1 MKIHFQ
7 RFMRIIPA
15 RRTATWILVLLFIP
29 VHNINAQIL
38 KDTATLNLITRG
50 IKDIYNRQ
58 FKDADEVYNTLVQSY
73 PEHPI
78 KFLYK
83 GMMIYWENYPL
94 LPSSPARVPFE
105 ESLRRCIELCE
116 KNKVESYA
124 PEMTL
129 ANLCARGLLLLFF
142 ADNDLS
148 NEVTPLAIGTYPP
161 LKRSFRLTSVCSDF
175 YYFTGVYNYYREAYP
190 TIYPIYKAVA
200 FLFPA
205 GNMEKGL
212 KELEISGQSSI
223 ALRAESY
230 FMLYWIWLNFENNFD
245 QALHYCKTLNDKY
258 PMNYMYKAMYIK
270 NLLLLKKYDD
280 AEKFIASNSEKES
293 NSFYL
298 AQLLIFNGIIQE
310 KKYHN
315 YAFAQDYYKKGIN
328 DISMFATY
336 GNEFIAYGYFG
347 LSRIGEIN
355 GDNHEKRLNRR
366 RAMDLVDFKK
376 VNFDE

>member
-1 MKIHFQ
+1 MKIRFQ

-15 RRTATWILVLLFIP
+15 RRTAIWILVLLFLP

-38 KDTATLNLITRG
+38 KDTATLNLITKG
-50 IKDIYNRQ
+50 ISDIYNRQ
-58 FKDADEVYNTLVQSY
+58 FKDADEVYNSLVQSY

-78 KFLYK
+78 KFLFK

-129 ANLCARGLLLLFF
+129 ANLCARGFLLLFY

-161 LKRSFRLTSVCSDF
+161 LKRSFKLTSVCSDF

-190 TIYPIYKAVA
+190 TIYPIYRALA

-230 FMLYWIWLNFENNFD
+230 FMLNWIWLNFQNNFD
-245 QALHYCKTLNDKY
+245 QALHYCKYLNDQY
-258 PMNYMYKAMYIK
+258 PSNYMYKAMYIK
-270 NLLLLKKYDD
+270 NLLLLKRYDD

-315 YAFAQDYYKKGIN
+315 YALAQDYYKKGIN
-328 DISMFATY
+328 DISMFAPY
-336 GNEFIAYGYFG
+336 GNEFIAYGYYG

-366 RAMDLVDFKK
+366 KAMDLVDFKK
-376 VNFDE
+376 INFDE